1 MNNSVKITVLTV
13 VLILNSNCNN
23 TPMETVQL
31 TPPKPK
37 KIPKELTIHNDTRID
52 NYYWL
57 QERENPEVIEYLK
70 AENQYT
76 EKYLEPTKPLQE
88 KLFKEI
94 TSRIKQNDE
103 SVPYK
108 ENGYI
113 YITKYEE
120 GKEYPIY
127 YRKKDIPNAK
137 EELLLDVNKLAE
149 GRDYY
154 DLGDWDVS
162 PDNKLLAYTEDI
174 VSRRLYTL
182 KILNLETGEYYP
194 ETIRNISSGIS
205 WANDNKTIFYTK
217 KDTVTLRTNKVAK
230 HILNTPVKS
239 DKIIFEEND
248 ETFYAFQWKSK
259 SNQYIF
265 VGSGSTLT
273 TEMHY
278 LDANNPEAPLKTIQP
293 RTKGVE
299 YYVAHL
305 GDYFYIRTNYE
316 AQNFRLMRTSIHNTS
331 IENWEEVVPNRKE
344 TLLEEVELFK
354 NYIVLSERSN
364 GLTHIRI
371 LNPEKNIDYYL
382 PIKEETYTLY
392 IDHNPEFNTTKLR
405 YGYTSL
411 TTPNSTYEFDMETKQ
426 NVLLKQYEVQGGYNP
441 DEYQAKRIWATA
453 EDGTKIPIS
462 LVYKKTTPINGTA
475 PCIIYGYGSY
485 GSSMDVY
492 FSLSRLSLLNRG
504 FVYAIAHI
512 RGGEEMGRQWYEE
525 GKLLK
530 KKNTFTDFI
539 ACSETLIK
547 EKYSAP
553 DKLFAWGGSAGGL
566 LVGAVANMR
575 PDLYRGIIAE
585 VPFVDVVTTML
596 DESIPL
602 TTGEFDEW
610 GNPKDSTY
618 YFYMKSYS
626 PYDNVKKQPYPAML
640 VTTGLYDSQVQ
651 YWEPAKWVA
660 KLREYNTSDKPI
672 LLYVNMDAGHG
683 GASGRFAPYKEI
695 AMQYAFIFYELG
707 IND

>member
-1 MNNSVKITVLTV
+1 MTTACTDNNHTNKMN
-13 VLILNSNCNN
+13 
-23 TPMETVQL
+23 
-31 TPPKPK
+31 PPKPK
-37 KIPKELTIHNDTRID
+37 KIPKELTIHGDTRTD
-52 NYYWL
+52 DYYWL
-57 QERENPEVIEYLK
+57 RERENPEVIEYLK
-70 AENQYT
+70 AENEYT

-120 GKEYPIY
+120 GKEYPKY
-127 YRKKDIPNAK
+127 YRKKDEPGAK

-149 GRDYY
+149 GHEYY

-162 PDNKLLAYTEDI
+162 PDNKLLAYTEDT
-174 VSRRLYTL
+174 VSRRLFTL
-182 KILNLETGEYYP
+182 KIFNIETGEYFK
-194 ETIRNISSGIS
+194 ETIHNISSGIS
-205 WANDNKTIFYTK
+205 WANNNKTIFYTK
-217 KDTVTLRTNKVAK
+217 KDTETLRTNKVAK
-230 HILNTPVKS
+230 HILNTPVET
-239 DKIIFEEND
+239 DKIIFEEKD

-278 LDANNPEAPLKTIQP
+278 LDANNPDAPLKVIQP
-293 RTKGVE
+293 RIKGVE

-305 GDYFYIRTNYE
+305 GDYFYIRTNYQ
-316 AQNFRLMRTSIHNTS
+316 AQNFRLMRTPIEKTA
-331 IENWEEVVPNRKE
+331 IENWQEVVPNRDD

-382 PIKEETYTLY
+382 PVKEETYTIY
-392 IDHNPEFNTTKLR
+392 IGHNPEYNTTKLR

-411 TTPNSTYEFDMETKQ
+411 TTPNSTYEFDMETKE
-426 NVLLKQYEVQGGYNP
+426 NKLLKQYEVQGGYNP
-441 DEYQAKRIWATA
+441 EDYQAKRIWATA

-626 PYDNVKKQPYPAML
+626 PYDNIKKQPYPAML

-660 KLREYNTSDKPI
+660 KLREYNTSNKPI

-695 AMQYAFIFYELG
+695 AMEYAFILYELG